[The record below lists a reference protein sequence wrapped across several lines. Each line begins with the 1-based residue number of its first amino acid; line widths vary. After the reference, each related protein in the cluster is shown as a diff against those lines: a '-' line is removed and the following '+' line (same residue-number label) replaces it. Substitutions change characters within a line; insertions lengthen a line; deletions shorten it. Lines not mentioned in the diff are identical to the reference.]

1 MDSKENTQLKRLKC
15 ELCGRAYIRYVDVL
29 SVCHNLHYCCHECLE
44 DSFVCIDC
52 LYDLNLVR
60 YEILPYYDHIYE
72 LLFGVKYS
80 ES

>member
-15 ELCGRAYIRYVDVL
+15 ELCGRA
-29 SVCHNLHYCCHECLE
+29 LHYCCHKCLE